1 MPLTT
6 VYQLAAISRPYLLH
20 ISRYSR
26 PGRRGNP
33 EVYVFDRKREGKEM
47 GVLDPRLSHPN
58 LDASLS
64 VAIYVSTS
72 SISQSR

>member
-1 MPLTT
+1 M
-6 VYQLAAISRPYLLH
+6 
-20 ISRYSR
+20 
-26 PGRRGNP
+26 
-33 EVYVFDRKREGKEM
+33 FDRKQEGKEM

-72 SISQSR
+72 SISQSRQPQGHSADLSIQLSSF

>member
-1 MPLTT
+1 M
-6 VYQLAAISRPYLLH
+6 
-20 ISRYSR
+20 
-26 PGRRGNP
+26 
-33 EVYVFDRKREGKEM
+33 FDRKREGKEM